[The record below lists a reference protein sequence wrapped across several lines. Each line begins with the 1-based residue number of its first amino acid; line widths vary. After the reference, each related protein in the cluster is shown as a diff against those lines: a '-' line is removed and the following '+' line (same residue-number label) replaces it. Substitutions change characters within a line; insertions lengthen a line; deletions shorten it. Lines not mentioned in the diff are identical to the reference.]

1 MAHSQQTKDNVRKL
15 YIEGMALTTSAITAG
30 VSYDTARDWKAKAE
44 ANGDN
49 WDTARTAY
57 MVSEQGVDDLTRNM
71 IESMMRQG
79 VVISRELEN
88 SNLNPMQ
95 KAQIHASLSDSMSKF
110 SKSMSRINPKLGA
123 MSVALDTLKTVAEYL
138 SKHDK
143 AALAVFQEHLEG
155 IGASLQAR
163 YGG

>member
-15 YIEGMALTTSAITAG
+15 YIEGMPLTTAAITAG
-30 VSYDTARDWKAKAE
+30 VSYDTAMDWKKKA
-44 ANGDN
+44 AIDGNN
-49 WDTARTAY
+49 WDTARTVY

-79 VVISRELEN
+79 VVIARELEN

>member
-15 YIEGMALTTSAITAG
+15 YIEGMALTTAAITAG
-30 VSYDTARDWKAKAE
+30 VSYDTARDWKAKAL

-79 VVISRELEN
+79 VVIARELDN
-88 SNLNPMQ
+88 GNLSPMQ

-123 MSVALDTLKTVAEYL
+123 LSVALDTLKTVAEYL

-143 AALAVFQEHLEG
+143 AALATFQEHLEG
-155 IGASLQAR
+155 IGASLQSR

>member
-15 YIEGMALTTSAITAG
+15 YIEGMPLTGAAIASG
-30 VSYDTARDWKAKAE
+30 VSYDTARDWKARAE

-79 VVISRELEN
+79 VVIARELEN

-155 IGASLQAR
+155 IGASLQNR
-163 YGG
+163 YG